1 MRLLR
6 EGGESSARFSL
17 TKKKICVITFTH
29 FKIFPFGSIHKM
41 QILITHTEG
50 LGQFSMRNVE
60 Y

>member
-6 EGGESSARFSL
+6 EGEESSAHFSL
-17 TKKKICVITFTH
+17 TKKYVITFTH
-29 FKIFPFGSIHKM
+29 FKNFPFGSIHKM

-50 LGQFSMRNVE
+50 LDQFSMRNVG

>member
-6 EGGESSARFSL
+6 EREESSAHFSL
-17 TKKKICVITFTH
+17 TKKKCVITFTH

-41 QILITHTEG
+41 QILIAHTEA